1 MALMRSVEEYG
12 LEVPKVPTT
21 VKTTVFAFSFVTL
34 YVCWNHCNPKASTL
48 KNQEA

>member
-21 VKTTVFAFSFVTL
+21 VR
-34 YVCWNHCNPKASTL
+34 YNNHSL
-48 KNQEA
+48 F